1 MRISFD
7 AGKRLSNIAKHGI
20 DFDTAQ
26 EVFDHP
32 SIEIPDRRFDYGED
46 RFRTIGHLRGRIAM
60 VVWTA
65 DAGGR
70 RIISMRKTN
79 EREQKLYA
87 DRFGTP

>member
-7 AGKRLSNIAKHGI
+7 AGKRLSNIAKHGS

-46 RFRTIGHLRGRIAM
+46 RFRTIGHLRSHGHGCLDRGR
-60 VVWTA
+60 WRSTYHF
-65 DAGGR
+65 DE
-70 RIISMRKTN
+70 K
-79 EREQKLYA
+79 EK
-87 DRFGTP
+87 